1 MSTCWGVQAVGE
13 YGGLITAL
21 SYNAKNVNRNTATN
35 LIKQF
40 VIIYLINMTKKYYN
54 SYMKTKIFK
63 KQLTI
68 KTRFNPANIEDVRAF
83 ENACDILKKQGIE
96 FEKGTET
103 TATEFGKKLYFRYSL
118 ITDLI
123 IWVILPLIG
132 LIIFI

>member
-1 MSTCWGVQAVGE
+1 
-13 YGGLITAL
+13 
-21 SYNAKNVNRNTATN
+21 
-35 LIKQF
+35 
-40 VIIYLINMTKKYYN
+40 MTKKYYN
-54 SYMKTKIFK
+54 RYMKTKIFK

-68 KTRFNPANIEDVRAF
+68 KTKFNPANIEDVRAF
-83 ENACDILKKQGIE
+83 ENACNILKKQGID

-103 TATEFGKKLYFRYSL
+103 IATEFGKKLYFRYSL